1 MTTGMR
7 VKRVVEHEVYIP
19 DLGLKIEMARKAIN
33 KPLTVLC
40 KEADVSRNY
49 WYQLESGKIPGTVSE
64 ETLRKIEKVLGV
76 NLGINFEETLSA

>member
-1 MTTGMR
+1 MSTGIT

-19 DLGLKIEMARKAIN
+19 DLGSKIQSARKAIN

-40 KEADVSRNY
+40 KEANVSRNY
-49 WYQLESGKIPGTVSE
+49 WYQLESGKIPGSVSE

-76 NLGINFEETLSA
+76 SLGVSFEEPLAS

>member
-1 MTTGMR
+1 MSTGMT

-19 DLGLKIEMARKAIN
+19 DLGSKIQEARKAIN

-40 KEADVSRNY
+40 KEANVSRNY
-49 WYQLESGKIPGTVSE
+49 WYQLESGKIPGSVSE

-76 NLGINFEETLSA
+76 SLGVSFEEPLAS